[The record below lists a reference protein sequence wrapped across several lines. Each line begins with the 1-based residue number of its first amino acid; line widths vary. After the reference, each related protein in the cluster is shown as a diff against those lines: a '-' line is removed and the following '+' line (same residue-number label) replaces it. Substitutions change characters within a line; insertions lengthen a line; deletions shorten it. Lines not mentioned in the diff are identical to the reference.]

1 MDTDRAAFLSREAE
15 DAEAVAEAEER
26 GERPPMPGQRAR
38 RSASDPAQVYSVR
51 IPVSQLEALRIA
63 ALKVGKAP
71 STLMREW
78 VLERL
83 VATQSPADE
92 QGTSVGPAAVVRARD
107 RINLG
112 PRRRTGETHAA
123 VRSRSGRAVQRG

>member
-26 GERPPMPGQRAR
+26 GERPPMHGQRAR
-38 RSASDPAQVYSVR
+38 RSAPDPAQVYSVR
-51 IPVSQLEALRIA
+51 IPVSQLEALRVA
-63 ALKVGKAP
+63 AAKVGKAP

-83 VATQSPADE
+83 
-92 QGTSVGPAAVVRARD
+92 AAAEWPTGERPTGGVTGAVSRTREG
-107 RINLG
+107 INLG
-112 PRRRTGETHAA
+112 PRRATDAR
-123 VRSRSGRAVQRG
+123 